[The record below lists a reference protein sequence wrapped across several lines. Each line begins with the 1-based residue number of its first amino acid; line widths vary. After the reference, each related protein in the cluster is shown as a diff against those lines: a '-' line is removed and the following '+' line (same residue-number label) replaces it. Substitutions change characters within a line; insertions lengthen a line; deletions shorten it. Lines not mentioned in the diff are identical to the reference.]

1 MSSRRKSS
9 TKPEGLSQLNL
20 NAAGIDVGATSHYVA
35 VPADRA
41 EQPVREFEAFT
52 ADLYRLADWLTECG
66 VETVVMES
74 TGVYWIPLFG
84 VLEERGFQVMLVDPR
99 RIKNVPGRKTDVLDC
114 QWLQQLHTYGLLSGA
129 FRPDGDIRRLR
140 SYLRQRVML
149 VQYASHHIQ
158 HMQKALT
165 QMNVKLHHVISNI
178 TGKTGTEIMEA
189 IVGGQRDPRQLAQL
203 RDPRIKADEATI
215 AKSLQGHWREEHIFE
230 LTQALELYRF
240 YQDKIAECDREI
252 EAQLERFE
260 DHSNGD
266 PPAAKSGRRRSKG
279 NAPRF
284 DVWTHLYRMTGV
296 DLTQIDGVD
305 AYTALKVVSEI
316 GTDMTK
322 WPSVKHFASWLGL
335 SPNNRI
341 TGGKVISSKT
351 KPSANRA
358 AAALRLA
365 ANALHRSDSALGRL
379 PAPEE
384 SPPGSAQGHY
394 RHGTQAGQ
402 AHLHHAALWPGVRG
416 CWCGT
421 LRETVSAAGVA
432 RRQASGGPTGLPTGT
447 NVRRRGPHH
456 VRTSRRANRRVT
468 TLVSGEVAQTV
479 ESRSMVMGASRGPG
493 PVDRAWASS
502 SRLIRSSWRTW
513 PHRKLRRN
521 VPRVDGAL
529 TTQPMVPAVPPVRN
543 TSASSMQSPP
553 ASADATSVITLSP
566 MLARPGARPRSR
578 CRSTSS
584 GRPRCRPSV
593 AGRISPALA
602 TRRWSSKAIWM
613 RSGWSSASIFWV
625 LLAWGR
631 FPVSKAIIPDGQ
643 EHFLTPSAHRDT
655 HLFGGLGL
663 RKHQTMA

>member
-1 MSSRRKSS
+1 MYAHGEACRPDEDRADAGAYCPNRSMVREPYDCIIGEAPIGAIPLGRVATVRGSLRRHAYAAMVEAMMSRRQSS
-9 TKPEGLSQLNL
+9 AKPEGLSQLNL
-20 NAAGIDVGATSHYVA
+20 NAAGIDVGATSHFVA

-41 EQPVREFEAFT
+41 EQPVQEFEAFT
-52 ADLYRLADWLTECG
+52 ADLYRLADWLAECG

-84 VLEERGFQVMLVDPR
+84 VLEDRGFRVMLVDPR

-129 FRPDGDIRRLR
+129 FRPDGDVRRLR

-165 QMNVKLHHVISNI
+165 QMNVKLHHVISDI
-178 TGKTGTEIMEA
+178 TGKTGTDIIEA
-189 IVGGQRDPRQLAQL
+189 IVSGQRDPRQLAQL

-316 GTDMTK
+316 GADMTK
-322 WPSVKHFASWLGL
+322 WPSAKHFASWLGL

-365 ANALHRSDSALGRL
+365 ANALHRSDSALGAFLR
-379 PAPEE
+379 
-384 SPPGSAQGHY
+384 
-394 RHGTQAGQ
+394 RKK
-402 AHLHHAALWPGVRG
+402 AHL
-416 CWCGT
+416 
-421 LRETVSAAGVA
+421 
-432 RRQASGGPTGLPTGT
+432 
-447 NVRRRGPHH
+447 
-456 VRTSRRANRRVT
+456 
-468 TLVSGEVAQTV
+468 
-479 ESRSMVMGASRGPG
+479 
-493 PVDRAWASS
+493 
-502 SRLIRSSWRTW
+502 
-513 PHRKLRRN
+513 
-521 VPRVDGAL
+521 
-529 TTQPMVPAVPPVRN
+529 
-543 TSASSMQSPP
+543 
-553 ASADATSVITLSP
+553 
-566 MLARPGARPRSR
+566 GARPRPSPPPPTSWPGSSTP
-578 CRSTSS
+578 CCAMARSTWMPAQNTTRDSISS
-584 GRPRCRPSV
+584 GRCAPPSV
-593 AGRISPALA
+593 GRPNWA
-602 TRRWSSKAIWM
+602 TNWC
-613 RSGWSSASIFWV
+613 
-625 LLAWGR
+625 
-631 FPVSKAIIPDGQ
+631 PCP
-643 EHFLTPSAHRDT
+643 TPGTAPRT
-655 HLFGGLGL
+655 HLPARQSPRDNVG
-663 RKHQTMA
+663 